1 LEEMT
6 EIHAGQTKG
15 IIKNQQE
22 ISNYNE
28 TKKKGK

>member
-1 LEEMT
+1 MT
-6 EIHAGQTKG
+6 EIYAGQTKG

-28 TKKKGK
+28 TKKKGKY